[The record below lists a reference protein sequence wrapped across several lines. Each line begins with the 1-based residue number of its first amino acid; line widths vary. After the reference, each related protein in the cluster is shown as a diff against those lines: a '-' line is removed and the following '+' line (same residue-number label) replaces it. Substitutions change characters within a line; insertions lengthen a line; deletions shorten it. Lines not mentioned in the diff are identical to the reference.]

1 MTATNLPE
9 QNTAYLNQQLEK
21 YAQQGF
27 TGRLDIAAVDRS
39 WNLFFC
45 LGRLVWAT
53 DSCYSNRRFRRVWQQ
68 TCPQVLPNL
77 SGENIR
83 SKQQTAICANYEL
96 FRTIAKQGQLSQESI
111 QAMVR
116 RNCHEVFFDIL
127 QQEGVETL
135 FYQASPD
142 GGLEK
147 VSTLMSGLLWPRQIF
162 PYAYQEWMDW
172 QAAGLQEISPHEVPS
187 IAQPE
192 KLQQMTAATTY
203 QVLEKAIDGRR
214 CLRDLAVATNKQLW
228 RLGKSL
234 LPYFRQRVIKLT
246 TVSDFSSA
254 IASPRISTPTKI
266 PQQLQQQPTP
276 SKTSYQSQPERRI
289 ACIDDSAHIQ
299 KQMQHIVSQAGW
311 QFIEIQDSIKAL
323 PSLLESLPHLIFL
336 DLVMPIAN
344 GYEVCAQIRRVRA
357 LQSIPV
363 VILTSQDG
371 TIDRMRARFVG
382 ANAFLSKPIQPERV
396 LAIAQQHI
404 QF

>member
-1 MTATNLPE
+1 MTATNIPE
-9 QNTAYLNQQLEK
+9 PNTAYLSQQLEK

-53 DSCYSNRRFRRVWQQ
+53 DSCYPHRRFRRVWQQ
-68 TCPQVLPNL
+68 TCPQVLP
-77 SGENIR
+77 GESSESLR
-83 SKQQTAICANYEL
+83 SKQKNAICTNYEL
-96 FRTIAKQGQLSQESI
+96 FRIIAKQGQLNQESI

-127 QQEGVETL
+127 QQEWVETL
-135 FYQASPD
+135 SYQASPD

-162 PYAYQEWMDW
+162 PDAYQEWMDW
-172 QAAGLQEISPHEVPS
+172 QAAGLQEISPHEVPR

-203 QVLEKAIDGRR
+203 QVLKKAIDGRR
-214 CLRDLAVATNKQLW
+214 SLRDLAIATNKQLW

-234 LPYFRQRVIKLT
+234 LPYFRQGVIELT
-246 TVSDFSSA
+246 TVSDLSSA
-254 IASPRISTPTKI
+254 IVSPSIPTTAKIS
-266 PQQLQQQPTP
+266 QQFQQQPYL
-276 SKTSYQSQPERRI
+276 SQTSHQSQPECRI
-289 ACIDDSAHIQ
+289 ACIDDSAHIH
-299 KQMQHIVSQAGW
+299 KQMQHIASQAGW

-382 ANAFLSKPIQPERV
+382 ANAFLTKPIQPERV
-396 LAIAQQHI
+396 LAIAQKHI
-404 QF
+404 QS